1 MGKTTKTVQLV
12 NGDKVNI
19 SPATDITSIYYD
31 YKEDDIWKRKYV
43 YDQWPVK
50 LNIKDDITNYSV
62 GASSI
67 DTYKTINANQTIK
80 VNNEDIWVSCV
91 YQSLYPGTA
100 IYQLDISNYNLSNI
114 LYYYASKSQVDTSIN
129 DISEKTNTSI
139 NNIKSALNT
148 SINNINTSIST
159 LKKDVDTSIKNISNY
174 VKENITNISSNVS
187 TFINNVSTSI
197 TNISTHI
204 NTFIKHTDVSIKNI
218 STNISA
224 LQTNYNKIKSD
235 ITSIKNIL
243 NDIDFESINAITVD
257 DTKFF
262 EYIQNKQL
270 IPGGIYA
277 VSFSYT
283 DGMLRDVITDNI
295 RRINVN
301 NKYQVFLRATS
312 SDTYDENALFA
323 YKYNDI
329 SKIIPELKI
338 SLYNGTEQFFYIT
351 YLRDKNNNIGNFNF
365 LSIIDE
371 KDNAIDLVS
380 GYNNKIMGDCDP
392 YMIYEYKVIADIS
405 ILGSN
410 NDIHIGRTT
419 LDGTQQMSLYINVS
433 GNYNIISNVYQKF
446 SNYNNNAAIIGDHNI
461 IKNSHIYGIININ
474 NCIVL
479 NSIIRSSDDNT
490 SISSAYCSNS
500 IINKI
505 SGNNTNLYICD
516 SNTYIQDYNNIYLH
530 NCFDKLKGDRY
541 NIFQTDCNIYANNIN
556 MI

>member
-129 DISEKTNTSI
+129 DIYERTNTSI
-139 NNIKSALNT
+139 NNIKGALNTSIDNINTSISILKKDVNT
-148 SINNINTSIST
+148 SINNISA
-159 LKKDVDTSIKNISNY
+159 Y
-174 VKENITNISSNVS
+174 VKENIKNISSNVS
-187 TFINNVSTSI
+187 IFINNVNTSI
-197 TNISTHI
+197 NDISTHI

-218 STNISA
+218 STNIST
-224 LQTNYNKIKSD
+224 LQTNYAKIKSD

-243 NDIDFESINAITVD
+243 NDIDFESINAITVAD
-257 DTKFF
+257 NTFLT
-262 EYIQNKQL
+262 YIQNKQL
-270 IPGGIYA
+270 IPGGIYK
-277 VSFSYT
+277 VTFSYVEN
-283 DGMLRDVITDNI
+283 GKLRDVITDNKRFGI
-295 RRINVN
+295 DY
-301 NKYQVFLRATS
+301 NKYVVFLRATS

-323 YKYNDI
+323 YINDI
-329 SKIIPELKI
+329 SKIILELKI
-338 SLYNGTEQFFYIT
+338 SLYKISSTTDENFYIT

-365 LSIIDE
+365 LSIMD
-371 KDNAIDLVS
+371 KKGTVIDLVS

-392 YMIYEYKVIADIS
+392 YMIDEYKVIADIS
-405 ILGSN
+405 ILGNN
-410 NDIHIGRTT
+410 NDMHIGKTT
-419 LDGTQQMSLYINVS
+419 LEEFVKITDYVNVS
-433 GNYNIISNVYQKF
+433 GNYNIISNVQQEVF
-446 SNYNNNAAIIGDHNI
+446 NDAPTIIGDHNI
-461 IKNSHIYGIININ
+461 IKNSRISGTININ
-474 NCIVL
+474 NSVVL
-479 NSIIRSSDDNT
+479 NSIIVSSNSNT
-490 SISSAYCSNS
+490 AILSAYCSNS
-500 IINKI
+500 VIDKI
-505 SGNNTNLYICD
+505 YGNNTDLYICD
-516 SNTYIQDYNNIYLH
+516 SKIAISNFNYIYLH
-530 NCFDKLKGDRY
+530 NCYNEVKGDRD
-541 NIFQTDCNIYANNIN
+541 IFQTDCNIYANNIN
-556 MI
+556 KN